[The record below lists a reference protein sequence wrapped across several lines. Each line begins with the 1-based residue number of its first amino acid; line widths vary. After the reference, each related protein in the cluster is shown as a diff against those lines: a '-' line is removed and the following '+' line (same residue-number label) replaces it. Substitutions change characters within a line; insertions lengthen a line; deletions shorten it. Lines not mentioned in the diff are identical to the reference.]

1 MTALEVLAANGVEL
15 RISLPRVEAGLTDV
29 EYTPTPAISHAILAY
44 NRSKPSG
51 AGGRDRDHA
60 IA

>member
-1 MTALEVLAANGVEL
+1 MSALEVLAANGVEL
-15 RISLPRVEAGLTDV
+15 RIARPREATGLTDV
-29 EYTPTPAISHAILAY
+29 EYTPTPAISHAIIAY
-44 NRSKPSG
+44 NRSEAAS